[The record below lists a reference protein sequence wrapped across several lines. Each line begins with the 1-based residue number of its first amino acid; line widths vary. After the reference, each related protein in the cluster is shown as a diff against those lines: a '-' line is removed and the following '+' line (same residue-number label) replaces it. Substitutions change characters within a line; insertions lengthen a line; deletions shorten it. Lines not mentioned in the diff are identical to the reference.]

1 MFICFSLR
9 LLEAACDM
17 TVVAGTPLLVV
28 VSRGDTCTY
37 GFGFSPKDYCP
48 NCKRLVTAVPT
59 LNFTTSTNHVF
70 HFC

>member
-1 MFICFSLR
+1 
-9 LLEAACDM
+9 M